1 MLGLTPGRFPDP
13 GLAWGEAPAW
23 DAHRWSLPF
32 AWSLLVVR
40 DRTIYAL
47 RPLEVTCEDFGRF
60 PERSIERAID
70 VGEALRDWESGSHR
84 PRDYYV
90 PFILVYATEDELAA
104 RASAPGSELDHLM
117 AAFSAMGLA
126 MDRRRFLLNAAARIA
141 GVAAG
146 SIALGA
152 QRQDSPLGPQGSD
165 RPPAG
170 IAVDAAERPPD
181 PGMVGGGDR
190 SMVTTV
196 VSSVTGQYR
205 RLEGDTPA
213 NQLIVP
219 VAGHLQFAR
228 QFLSEEDSA
237 ENRTLAAALSEASGF
252 AAWLSFDMHD
262 HTAARTHYTDAV
274 QYARRSRSNVLAAYM
289 LGSMSYWAASVGNV
303 SEAVSLVEQ
312 AKRLDI
318 SSATGNAWLATI
330 EASAQ
335 AAAKDAHAA
344 MAAIQQ
350 AERVPAAGPSWP
362 WLNPFDAAKIA
373 GYRGACHLRLD
384 QPADAQQAL
393 YEAISGA
400 RLAPKARAVLLTD
413 LADAYLRQHKIDASC
428 QCISEAFDVGLKKR
442 SEKVLHRV
450 RVLRRQLERWKTA
463 RPVRELD
470 AQLLRGL
477 LWGQA
482 TSI

>member
-1 MLGLTPGRFPDP
+1 MPSGARWGDVLKELRENRGWTHARFAVELAGKSRQAGRPTPGR
-13 GLAWGEAPAW
+13 E
-23 DAHRWSLPF
+23 SL
-32 AWSLLVVR
+32 VR
-40 DRTIYAL
+40 M
-47 RPLEVTCEDFGRF
+47 
-60 PERSIERAID
+60 
-70 VGEALRDWESGSHR
+70 LRDWESGSHR
-84 PRDYYV
+84 PRDYSV

-104 RASAPGSELDHLM
+104 RAAAPGSELDHLM
-117 AAFSAMGLA
+117 AAFAAMGLG
-126 MDRRRFLLNAAARIA
+126 MDRRRFLVNAAARIA

-152 QRQDSPLGPQGSD
+152 QRQDSLLGRQASD
-165 RPPAG
+165 HPPAG
-170 IAVDAAERPPD
+170 IAVDAAGRPAD
-181 PGMVGGGDR
+181 PAIIGDGDR

-228 QFLSEEDSA
+228 QFLSDEDSA
-237 ENRTLAAALSEASGF
+237 ENRNLAAALSEASGF
-252 AAWLSFDMHD
+252 AAWLSFDMRD
-262 HTAARTHYTDAV
+262 HAAARTHYSDAV

-289 LGSMSYWAASVGNV
+289 LGSMSYWAANMGNV
-303 SEAVSLVEQ
+303 GEAVRLVGQ

-318 SSATGNAWLATI
+318 SSATGTAWLATI
-330 EASAQ
+330 EANAQ

-350 AERVPAAGPSWP
+350 AERAPAAGPAWP

-384 QPADAQQAL
+384 QPADAQRAL
-393 YEAISGA
+393 REAISAA
-400 RLAPKARAVLLTD
+400 RPAPKARALLLTD
-413 LADAYLRQHKIDASC
+413 LADAFLRQHKLDASC
-428 QCISEAFDVGLKKR
+428 QCISEAFGIGLKKR

-450 RVLRRQLERWKTA
+450 RVLRRQLDRWKTA
-463 RPVRELD
+463 RPVRDLD
-470 AQLLRGL
+470 AQLLSGL

-482 TSI
+482 TPT